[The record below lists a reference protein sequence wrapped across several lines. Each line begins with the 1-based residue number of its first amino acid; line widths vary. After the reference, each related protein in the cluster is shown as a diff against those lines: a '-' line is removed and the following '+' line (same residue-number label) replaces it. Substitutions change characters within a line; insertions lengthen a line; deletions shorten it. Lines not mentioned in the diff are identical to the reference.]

1 MEHVYPKVSGY
12 FGHDPAVAGCQ
23 LFRIFGSGAKRML
36 DVSGRTNSEIKQL
49 LIRVWLRQLAIGLLV
64 FAVGCLFTGTGAGM
78 TALAGGV
85 LWGVLDGALLL
96 GGIARALGVSIWQS
110 RALRW
115 RIFMCRVITG
125 IAIIAGMLCLKLRV
139 AEAFIA
145 YLVLHIL
152 FFVNL
157 QYFTNPKK

>member
-1 MEHVYPKVSGY
+1 
-12 FGHDPAVAGCQ
+12 
-23 LFRIFGSGAKRML
+23 ML
-36 DVSGRTNSEIKQL
+36 DVSGRTNEEIKQL

-64 FAVGCLFTGTGAGM
+64 FAVGSLLTGSGAGR

-96 GGIARALGVSIWQS
+96 GGTVRALNIPILQS
-110 RALRW
+110 KALRW
-115 RIFMCRVITG
+115 RVFMCRVATG
-125 IAIIAGMLCLKLRV
+125 IALIVGMLCLKLRV

-145 YLVLHIL
+145 YLVLHIC

-157 QYFTNPKK
+157 QYFTHPKK

>member
-1 MEHVYPKVSGY
+1 
-12 FGHDPAVAGCQ
+12 
-23 LFRIFGSGAKRML
+23 
-36 DVSGRTNSEIKQL
+36 
-49 LIRVWLRQLAIGLLV
+49 
-64 FAVGCLFTGTGAGM
+64 M

-96 GGIARALGVSIWQS
+96 GGTARALGVSIWQS
-110 RALRW
+110 KALRW